1 MAKDKLTDYDATAS
15 NNTDIGG
22 IDINQGTMIPS
33 NVDNAIRE
41 IMSHLKDFA
50 AGTQAVSSIAV
61 SGDLT
66 VDTTTLKVDSTNNRV
81 GIGTSSP
88 DASLHIEGSGVSAL
102 RFGNIGPSSNS
113 AIRLSRDDITVTS
126 GNPLGYLQFGGNDS
140 TSNTDAAFAY
150 VSGEASGTHGAGDNP
165 TDLTFG
171 TTADGSSTPAERMR
185 IDSSGNVGIGT
196 TSPSSSL
203 HMEKSE
209 TTAYD
214 GSATDGQLG
223 VGTTLF
229 LKQSGLN
236 NNAVSQIV
244 FQPRDAQGFNRIV
257 NTGGSAPKMAFVTD
271 DAERMRI
278 DSSGNVMV
286 GRTSGSSTTEDAGLV
301 LSTSGYIYSARDGTS
316 NRTHHLF
323 INNAAVSAT
332 AVGSIKTSGSS
343 TSYNTTSD
351 YRLKENVADLTGAI
365 TRIKNLSPKRF
376 NFTGFTDT
384 VDGFLAHEAQTVVPE
399 AVHGTHN
406 ETEAIGD
413 LKDADGNVTE
423 NKVVKPDTLQDG
435 YTWTE
440 TGTQPVYQGI
450 DQAKLVPVLTAALQE
465 AIAKI
470 EALETQN
477 ADLETKVADLET
489 KVADFETRL
498 TALEG

>member
-1 MAKDKLTDYDATAS
+1 MSKDKLTDYDATAG

-22 IDINQGTMIPS
+22 ISVDEGMLPS
-33 NVDNAIRE
+33 NVNNAIRE

-66 VDTTTLKVDSTNNRV
+66 VDTNTLKVDSTNNRV
-81 GIGTSSP
+81 GVGTSSP
-88 DASLHIEGSGVSAL
+88 SATLDVEG
-102 RFGNIGPSSNS
+102 SSNS
-113 AIRLSRDDITVTS
+113 TYLIVGGDDSSNGRALKFTS
-126 GNPLGYLQFGGNDS
+126 SASASFNGAVHTINAPSSQGVIALS
-140 TSNTDAAFAY
+140 TS
-150 VSGEASGTHGAGDNP
+150 S
-165 TDLTFG
+165 
-171 TTADGSSTPAERMR
+171 
-185 IDSSGNVGIGT
+185 
-196 TSPSSSL
+196 
-203 HMEKSE
+203 
-209 TTAYD
+209 
-214 GSATDGQLG
+214 
-223 VGTTLF
+223 
-229 LKQSGLN
+229 
-236 NNAVSQIV
+236 
-244 FQPRDAQGFNRIV
+244 
-257 NTGGSAPKMAFVTD
+257 
-271 DAERMRI
+271 AERMRI

-301 LSTSGYIYSARDGTS
+301 LSTFGYIYSARDGTS
-316 NRTHHLF
+316 NQTHHLF

-477 ADLETKVADLET
+477 ADLETKVAD
-489 KVADFETRL
+489 FETRL